1 MAGGRPDYTIAFPK
15 IDKDG
20 HTHWK
25 QIGVGFN
32 QRNGRG
38 ITIMLDSIP
47 FDWGDGVLSVY
58 PIRYDDSRNPGNS

>member
-1 MAGGRPDYTIAFPK
+1 MASGKPDFTVAFPK

-25 QIGVGFN
+25 QIGVAFH

-38 ITIMLDSIP
+38 ITIMLDALPIQSMK
-47 FDWGDGVLSVY
+47 WDGVLSLY
-58 PIRYDDSRNPGNS
+58 PIAYDNDSDL